1 MMNLAN
7 QKLIMTVAIVRVS
20 QMGMKMFGRFAAV
33 LETPVPPPLEK
44 SEGRNER
51 AAKPTIITVI
61 SKSRRGEDFFAPPLP
76 CDPS

>member
-7 QKLIMTVAIVRVS
+7 QKLMTTVAIVRVS
-20 QMGMKMFGRFAAV
+20 QTGMKMFGRFPAV
-33 LETPVPPPLEK
+33 LETSVPPPLEK
-44 SEGRNER
+44 SEGKKER

-61 SKSRRGEDFFAPPLP
+61 SKSRRGEDFLAPPLP